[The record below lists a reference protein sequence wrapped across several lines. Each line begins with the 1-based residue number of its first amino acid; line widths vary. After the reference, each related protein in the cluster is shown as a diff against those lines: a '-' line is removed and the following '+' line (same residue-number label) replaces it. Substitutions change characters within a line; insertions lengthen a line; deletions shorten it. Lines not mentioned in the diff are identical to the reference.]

1 MGLAIGHGDKGIG
14 RKGKGLQTTVNHK
27 KDPRGSLG
35 WRVGISRFH
44 NFTKIRVSRKI
55 YPLNYF
61 MLARVSWTAIQ
72 KKIAVNGVLA
82 NKMAVVVVLP
92 SSGCPDDNSKTQPTA
107 AIAAIQERS
116 RRIPLLGVTEN
127 LPPI

>member
-1 MGLAIGHGDKGIG
+1 MAGD
-14 RKGKGLQTTVNHK
+14 L
-27 KDPRGSLG
+27 
-35 WRVGISRFH
+35 
-44 NFTKIRVSRKI
+44 TKIGVWLKI
-55 YPLNYF
+55 CPLNYF

-72 KKIAVNGVLA
+72 KKMAVNGVLP